1 MYFGSAIKSFKGPLL
16 VVLFLALGLVTLAL
30 QAPSAK
36 TPGTGKAQ
44 QAGPKIGFLGSP
56 LLLPGEI
63 SRRFPQGN
71 SMVFLATDA
80 QSFSPVGPPVPLA
93 PQFFA
98 VAGPQVSFD
107 GSRILFAGQK
117 EKGATWQIWEM
128 ALDGAAPRPI
138 THCTSDCLQPA
149 YLPRD
154 QIVYTAFTGT
164 GPQRSSAIYVCQRD
178 GTKAHPI
185 TFGPGNFQ
193 VETVLRSG
201 RVLVSAASPLLA
213 GGTGGN
219 GWGHRAL
226 YLVRPDGSGLG
237 LFRQDATMDP
247 ISTGAEE
254 LDNGAVLFVQG
265 RGAVVPQPIGGGL
278 AWVPQGALRPVQ
290 LTAPPSLYESARE
303 LHAGT
308 LIVSRQTPGLS
319 AADRTFDLYTF
330 DLASQTLG
338 KRLYHQA
345 KLSSIS
351 PFVIAP
357 HPAPLYY
364 PSILHLEEKT
374 GRVLCLNSYVSADA
388 PHGRIATP
396 IAQVRVVA
404 LEQGGREQTLG
415 NAPVEKDGSFYIKV
429 PADTPIRF
437 ALLDAKG
444 RVIRAQKSWI
454 WARPG
459 EDRGCLG
466 CHEDQALAPENH
478 WPLTLSRFD
487 TPTPVGVPAQPQEK
501 HPEQ

>member
-1 MYFGSAIKSFKGPLL
+1 MCFGSAIKSFKGPLL
-16 VVLFLALGLVTLAL
+16 VALFLALGLVTGAL

-44 QAGPKIGFLGSP
+44 EAGPWIGALESP
-56 LLLPGEI
+56 LLLPGKI
-63 SRRFPQGN
+63 SRRFPQGDR
-71 SMVFLATDA
+71 MVFFAANA

-98 VAGPQVSFD
+98 VANPQVSFD

-117 EKGATWQIWEM
+117 DKGATWQIWEM
-128 ALDGAAPRPI
+128 ALDGAAPRQI
-138 THCTSDCLQPA
+138 THCIGDCLQPA
-149 YLPRD
+149 YLPQD

-178 GTKAHPI
+178 GSGAHPI

-213 GGTGGN
+213 VGPGL
-219 GWGHRAL
+219 GHRAL

-237 LFRQDATMDP
+237 LFRQDATMAP

-265 RGAVVPQPIGGGL
+265 ANTDAFRPVGGEL
-278 AWVPQGALRPVQ
+278 AWVPQGALRSVR

-308 LIVSRQTPGLS
+308 LIVSRQTPGPTV
-319 AADRTFDLYTF
+319 ADRTFDLYSF
-330 DLASQTLG
+330 DLASQMLG
-338 KRLYHQA
+338 KRLYHQSR
-345 KLSSIS
+345 LSSIS

-388 PHGRIATP
+388 PHGRIATS
-396 IAQVRVVA
+396 ITQVRVMA
-404 LEQGGREQTLG
+404 LEQGGRERTLG

-437 ALLDAKG
+437 ALLDTKG

-478 WPLTLSRFD
+478 WPQTLSRFD
-487 TPTPVGVPAQPQEK
+487 TPTPVGVPAQPQAK

>member
-1 MYFGSAIKSFKGPLL
+1 MHLGSAIKSSKGLL
-16 VVLFLALGLVTLAL
+16 PVALFLALGLATGAL
-30 QAPSAK
+30 QTPLAK
-36 TPGTGKAQ
+36 TPATGKAQ
-44 QAGPKIGFLGSP
+44 QTGPKIGYLQAP
-56 LLLPGEI
+56 LLAPGEI
-63 SRRFPQGN
+63 GRRFPQGDR
-71 SMVFLATDA
+71 MVFFATNA
-80 QSFSPVGPPVPLA
+80 QSFSPVGDPAPLA

-98 VAGPQVSFD
+98 VSGTQVSFD

-117 EKGATWQIWEM
+117 EKNSTWQIWEM
-128 ALDGAAPRPI
+128 AVDGAAPRQI
-138 THCTSDCLQPA
+138 THGTDDCLQPA

-178 GTKAHPI
+178 GTKAHLI

-265 RGAVVPQPIGGGL
+265 ANTAAGSPVGGEL
-278 AWVPQGALRPVQ
+278 AWVPQGALRAVR

-303 LHAGT
+303 LRAGT

-319 AADRTFDLYTF
+319 AADRTFDLYAF

-338 KRLYHQA
+338 KRLYHQP
-345 KLSSIS
+345 KLSSLS
-351 PFVIAP
+351 PFLIAP

-364 PSILHLEEKT
+364 PSILHLEEKA
-374 GRVLCLNSYVSADA
+374 GRVLCLNSYLSADA
-388 PHGRIATP
+388 PHGRIAVP
-396 IAQVRVVA
+396 IAQVRVMA
-404 LEQGGREQTLG
+404 LDQGRRERTLG
-415 NAPVEKDGSFYIKV
+415 NAPVEKDGSFYIMV

-478 WPLTLSRFD
+478 WPQTLSRFD
-487 TPTPVGVPAQPQEK
+487 TPVPVGVPAQPQAK